1 MTKELLQAV
10 HGQVSGV
17 YLIPPAGRYDPLVE
31 VLEWLRS
38 VVPSPVGPDGGA

>member
-10 HGQVSGV
+10 HSQVGGV

-31 VLEWLRS
+31 VLEWLR
-38 VVPSPVGPDGGA
+38 GAMT